1 MYVISGV
8 ASFVNMGLANLAVE
22 KMNGNVLV
30 SNLLFLLLTV
40 PMIYATFVLGKALRR
55 DDRGRNT
62 PEAQSFVMIAE
73 DENGNGGCMSKCLNG
88 SDEQIEH

>member
-1 MYVISGV
+1 
-8 ASFVNMGLANLAVE
+8 
-22 KMNGNVLV
+22 
-30 SNLLFLLLTV
+30 
-40 PMIYATFVLGKALRR
+40 MIYATFVLGKALRR